1 MHDTIAASSLIADLL
16 AIGQNPRSRE
26 DPLSEAERSQKKVC
40 CPSLHASVD
49 RISFSIDRTVM
60 CACDT
65 WCRSCYLEIETHVVM
80 SPDMRCLTLA
90 ALQVVSDFS
99 GDDALRQPRYVLSR
113 CACL

>member
-1 MHDTIAASSLIADLL
+1 MHDTIAASLIADLL
-16 AIGQNPRSRE
+16 AVGQNPRSRE

-65 WCRSCYLEIETHVVM
+65 
-80 SPDMRCLTLA
+80 
-90 ALQVVSDFS
+90 
-99 GDDALRQPRYVLSR
+99 
-113 CACL
+113 